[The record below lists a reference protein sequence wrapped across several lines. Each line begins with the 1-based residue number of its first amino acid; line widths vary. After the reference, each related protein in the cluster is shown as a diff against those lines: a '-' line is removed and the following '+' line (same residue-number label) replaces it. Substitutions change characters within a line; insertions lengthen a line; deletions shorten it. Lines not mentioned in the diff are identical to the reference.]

1 MHLNMSIENASIFH
15 PASKNRSPG
24 SIHGFNLFTFFFF
37 HLRVSTNV
45 DIHNGCKTAKENH
58 NEKSNS
64 KPNWERNSSSVPPIS
79 NCINTCTVQCT
90 IYPQL

>member
-90 IYPQL
+90 I